1 MRFQIGISSILL
13 IITSAVLPPRLR
25 AQLNEPQVSGL
36 TRGATHERRTS
47 HLPGLTAV
55 TSACPISDDP
65 SYGATPANPIKV
77 GGGAMYVMARSM
89 RFLETLRGP
98 AGQGLHVKRLGSFDG
113 PDDTILDV
121 YQLEY
126 DGAIRQLYIDGYR
139 FSAPKAPLGLV
150 CGASMPFDPPGPDPL
165 ETRRQ
170 LIRLAATLDATAA
183 GPISLDPDGSAM
195 HGVIFDHIRLVGKA
209 FAAAAATGRPLDVNN
224 VPGEI
229 SRPHFLVVA
238 YPLAC
243 NSGSPITPQSV
254 KVSDANGNSPRAMNE
269 ARGEQIRGL
278 VPGVNVPASA
288 LAVMY
293 DADLALPGQVE
304 IQYATACGSSPPTV
318 VLPLKGE
325 AGRITH
331 RVAGRV
337 PSGVTLPPGGAAVRV
352 QVYFDF
358 NGAPR
363 FPVYAGG
370 PGALADAAV
379 AAVSEFRAD
388 PPRVNGAP
396 LLQVS
401 MIAVAFQ
408 P

>member
-1 MRFQIGISSILL
+1 MRLQIGISTILL
-13 IITSAVLPPRLR
+13 LITSAVQTPPLR
-25 AQLNEPQVSGL
+25 AQLNEPQISGL

-47 HLPGLTAV
+47 DVPGLTAV

-89 RFLETLRGP
+89 RFLQSLRGP
-98 AGQGLHVKRLGSFDG
+98 AGQGLHLKRLGSFDG

-121 YQLEY
+121 YQVDY
-126 DGAIRQLYIDGYR
+126 DEVVRQLYVDGYR

-150 CGASMPFDPPGPDPL
+150 CGASMPLDPPGPNPF

-170 LIRLAATLDATAA
+170 LITMAAALDAKAA
-183 GPISLDPDGSAM
+183 SPISLDPDGSAT
-195 HGVIFDHIRLVGKA
+195 HGVIFDHVRLIGNA
-209 FAAAAATGRPLDVNN
+209 FAVAAAAGHPLEVNN
-224 VPGEI
+224 VPSEI

-243 NSGSPITPQSV
+243 NGGSPIPPQSV
-254 KVSDANGNSPRAMNE
+254 KVSDANGNSPGVMNE

-278 VPGVNVPASA
+278 VPSVNAPASA

-293 DADLALPGQVE
+293 GADLALPGQVE
-304 IQYATACGSSPPTV
+304 IQYATACGSAPQSV
-318 VLPLKGE
+318 VLPMKGE

-337 PSGVTLPPGGAAVRV
+337 PPGVIVPPGGTAVRV

-358 NGAPR
+358 NGMPR
-363 FPVYAGG
+363 FPAYAGG
-370 PGALADAAV
+370 LGALADAAV